1 MSAAVFETMR
11 SMHGDIPLW
20 EHHLARLMRS
30 DIRPLPT
37 YDDIRSRLPERAS
50 RVRLHVTSE
59 GWDLDIQPLGDPWN
73 ALRIGIWP
81 EPFLN
86 PDPWIKNADR
96 SPYQAAWE
104 QRPDGCDDMLLLT
117 PEGFVSETTRMNV
130 FWLRDDVLHTSDAAC
145 TPLSGVARNLVFQWS
160 PWPVSE
166 GRYPLE
172 HLLGASFVF
181 GTNAVRGV
189 VWFRQVGDAV
199 WPDEPELLARFKA
212 RFEQNAF
219 R

>member
-1 MSAAVFETMR
+1 MSAGVFETMR

-37 YDDIRSRLPERAS
+37 YDDIRSRLPERPS

-59 GWDLDIQPLGDPWN
+59 GWDLDIQPLGEPWN
-73 ALRIGIWP
+73 ALTIGIWP

-86 PDPWIKNADR
+86 PDPWVKNADR
-96 SPYQAAWE
+96 SPYQAAWD
-104 QRPDGCDDMLLLT
+104 QRPEGCDDMLLLT
-117 PEGFVSETTRMNV
+117 AEGYVSETTRMNV
-130 FWLRDDVLHTSDAAC
+130 FWLRDDVLHTSDEHC
-145 TPLSGVARNLVFQWS
+145 TPLAGVARSLVKQWS
-160 PWPVSE
+160 LWPVAE
-166 GRYPLE
+166 GRYPLD
-172 HLLGASFVF
+172 HLSGAEFVF

-189 VWFRQVGDAV
+189 VWFQQVGETRWAT
-199 WPDEPELLARFKA
+199 EPELMARFRA
-212 RFEQNAF
+212 LFEENAF